1 MRAQTTRI
9 RVAVLAC
16 THKPPASKSP
26 HAHTNRTRVAV
37 SRFSAQEPNARRP
50 PATRAARPS
59 PCTIARP
66 IRVTI
71 QVTTLG
77 QRPLACS
84 PCSSMWL
91 PSPVG
96 AARRR
101 RACVRTRSPLASGG
115 ESGRGTNRTPIHNQ
129 HHYPSHFISLWPGLG
144 LESLSEIL
152 SP

>member
-1 MRAQTTRI
+1 MRTQTTRIRVAVCAHKPLVSESPYARTNHSYPSRRMRAQTTRI

-77 QRPLACS
+77 QRPLACA
-84 PCSSMWL
+84 PCSSTWP

-101 RACVRTRSPLASGG
+101 RACVRT
-115 ESGRGTNRTPIHNQ
+115 
-129 HHYPSHFISLWPGLG
+129 
-144 LESLSEIL
+144 
-152 SP
+152 